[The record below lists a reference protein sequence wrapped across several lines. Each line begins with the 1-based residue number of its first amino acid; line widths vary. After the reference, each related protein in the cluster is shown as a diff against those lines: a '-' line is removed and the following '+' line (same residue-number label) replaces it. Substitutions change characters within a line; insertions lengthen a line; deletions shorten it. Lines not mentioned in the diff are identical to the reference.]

1 MQRVDCD
8 VDVGTLG
15 DGNGIVAEGAASA
28 RENGVDFGVAGVD
41 GNDGVEAECFFLVAD
56 ISSLL
61 LSHSLGLCTMSMFK
75 IQSDSIRSPNLKVM
89 Q

>member
-41 GNDGVEAECFFLVAD
+41 GNDGVEAECFF
-56 ISSLL
+56 
-61 LSHSLGLCTMSMFK
+61 
-75 IQSDSIRSPNLKVM
+75 
-89 Q
+89 